1 MTRPPHDWTLSQPW
15 LKSRRKNVIFAT
27 SSNSLAAFCFL
38 GCVGLGGRLNR
49 ISLQRAVKNVKISS
63 RRGFCS
69 TQKAHKSAQ
78 DQSSEPDFWWVSNE
92 IPKLITVAEIQPV
105 GMQPRKAP
113 LKVFLSSLSST
124 SNKKWASGKSSW
136 LAWQW
141 SIMRAHNGSAR
152 RKEEES
158 GANDIV
164 LSINRRIYEHKR
176 RGESLS
182 DWFLC
187 ASLSISIDGE
197 KLFLLMS
204 SSTIRNSIFRD
215 DVFIFQQPEEGLSV
229 EAELIP

>member
-1 MTRPPHDWTLSQPW
+1 
-15 LKSRRKNVIFAT
+15 
-27 SSNSLAAFCFL
+27 
-38 GCVGLGGRLNR
+38 
-49 ISLQRAVKNVKISS
+49 
-63 RRGFCS
+63 
-69 TQKAHKSAQ
+69 
-78 DQSSEPDFWWVSNE
+78 
-92 IPKLITVAEIQPV
+92 
-105 GMQPRKAP
+105 
-113 LKVFLSSLSST
+113 
-124 SNKKWASGKSSW
+124 
-136 LAWQW
+136 
-141 SIMRAHNGSAR
+141 MRAHNGSKR